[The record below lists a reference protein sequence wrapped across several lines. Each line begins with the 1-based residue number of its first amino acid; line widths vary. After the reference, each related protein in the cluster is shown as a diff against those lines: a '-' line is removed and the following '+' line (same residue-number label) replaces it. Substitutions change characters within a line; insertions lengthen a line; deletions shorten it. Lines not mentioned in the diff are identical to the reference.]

1 MWYKYALKVNLFGLP
16 VMERSIKTE
25 KQKKRE
31 RQRKKLLQKLQYEEN
46 LTPEEA
52 IQEVEEQLPEIPEEI
67 QENVPIEESD
77 IDVSDPTPETEF
89 TPEDLQSN
97 IQQIEY
103 DPTSVI
109 DFEKRHDNCRCYM
122 EQFPIFNTGRI
133 VEIKRVYRYNDT
145 ACDECKRTGDTFNQ
159 AEIERLVNKGI
170 PRNLI
175 P

>member
-16 VMERSIKTE
+16 VMDRSIKTD

-31 RQRKKLLQKLQYEEN
+31 RQRKKLLERLQFEEK

-52 IQEVEEQLPEIPEEI
+52 VEKVEEEIPFLPEETEE
-67 QENVPIEESD
+67 NAPLDASD
-77 IDVSDPTPETEF
+77 IDVIDPTPETEF

-97 IQQIEY
+97 IEQIEY

-109 DFEKRHDNCRCYM
+109 DFEKRHDNCRCNM
-122 EQFPIFNTGRI
+122 SQIPIYNIGKLI
-133 VEIKRVYRYNDT
+133 EVKRVWNYNDT
-145 ACDECKRTGDTFNQ
+145 ACDECKRTGDYFNQ
-159 AEIERLVNKGI
+159 SEIDRLVNKGI